1 MKRLFVLLLAAI
13 FLAGSAAADP
23 VDLSGMSFDDLV
35 ALRDH
40 LNLAIWNS
48 REWQE
53 VQVPAGIWEIG
64 VDIPAGHWQI
74 NPKEGGMAE
83 VFYCEGVD
91 RTARLP
97 DFDKIW
103 YKETIIST
111 SNSNADRSVNYVDYD
126 LVAGWF
132 IINRSAVFITPY
144 TGKPDLGFR

>member
-13 FLAGSAAADP
+13 FLAGSAAADQ

-35 ALRDH
+35 ALRDQ

-53 VQVPAGIWEIG
+53 VKVPAGIWEIG

-97 DFDKIW
+97 DFDKTW